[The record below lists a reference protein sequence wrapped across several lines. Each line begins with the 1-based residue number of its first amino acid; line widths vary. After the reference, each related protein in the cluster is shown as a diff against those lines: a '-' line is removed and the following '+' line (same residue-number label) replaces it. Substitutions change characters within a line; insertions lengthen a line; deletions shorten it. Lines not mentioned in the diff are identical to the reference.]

1 MIFDCEMKIHKEIQ
15 KWRGNIKSFRKCN
28 NCYEIFIDSRST
40 LRVIF
45 GETSF
50 GGFACIPDFEAG
62 CHLIN
67 LSNKFWNTEKLI
79 SSIGNVDGITI
90 GQALY
95 ELNKSNT
102 LSSNC
107 VI

>member
-1 MIFDCEMKIHKEIQ
+1 MIFNCEMNINKEIQ
-15 KWRGNIKSFRKCN
+15 RWKGKISSLKKCN

-45 GETSF
+45 GEASF
-50 GGFACIPDFEAG
+50 GGFASIPDFEAG

-67 LSNKFWNTEKLI
+67 LSNQFWNTEKLI
-79 SSIGNVDGITI
+79 SAIGNVDGVTV

-95 ELNKSNT
+95 ELSRNNK
-102 LSSNC
+102 LIFDEF
-107 VI
+107 V